1 MRAKSQLIPV
11 LSTVDGFGKSRR
23 TKKKKLTTNCY
34 IMKLNQS
41 MKTLL
46 PLAAFAGLTVSA
58 NAALTWTLTSEAP
71 NSSSDHNGAI
81 DAIVGDLLETD
92 GSVAGEGAVGDA
104 GRHVT
109 ASTFNGKISTSTAN
123 GGNGGDPN
131 ANNAGG
137 YWTTDS
143 FVEFDLDTTT
153 NTLGYDISLINII
166 QRGDGSRPSINVAV
180 SLRTVGGS
188 FVEIHDTGAVGTASN
203 VNEIELTEDNGAA
216 LLGSGIDGVRFDFGN
231 PGLNWTWYREFDV
244 EGTATVP
251 EPSSAALLGL
261 GGLALILRRR
271 K

>member
-1 MRAKSQLIPV
+1 
-11 LSTVDGFGKSRR
+11 
-23 TKKKKLTTNCY
+23 
-34 IMKLNQS
+34 MKQNKPIKTS
-41 MKTLL
+41 MS
-46 PLAAFAGLTVSA
+46 LAAAMGTIALSVSSA
-58 NAALTWTLTSEAP
+58 NAAVTAAFTTEAP

-81 DAIVGDLLETD
+81 DAIVGDLLETE
-92 GSVAGEGAVGDA
+92 GSVAGEGSVGDA
-104 GRHVT
+104 SRHVT
-109 ASTFNGKISTSTAN
+109 ASTFNGKISTGVAN

-131 ANNAGG
+131 ADNAGG

-166 QRGDGSRPSINVAV
+166 QKGDGFRPSINVAV

-203 VNEIELTEDNGAA
+203 VNEVELTEDNGAA

-244 EGTATVP
+244 VGTATVP
-251 EPSSAALLGL
+251 EPSTTALLGL